1 MAVGVIFS
9 NRQLKGS
16 CGGLAGMLD
25 ERGNSLCESCSTP
38 VEECEDFLQ
47 QQCDK
52 TNRPLALAC
61 RHPQEEGSAM
71 H

>member
-25 ERGNSLCESCSTP
+25 ESGNSLCESCSTP
-38 VEECEDFLQ
+38 VEECEDFMQ
-47 QQCDK
+47 QQCD
-52 TNRPLALAC
+52 
-61 RHPQEEGSAM
+61 
-71 H
+71 